1 MGQVSE
7 GLRIVGDALAA
18 TRKTGERFWEAESY
32 RIKGE
37 LLLRQS
43 TERDS
48 TGSASRK
55 TALGPEPSVLS
66 AAAECF
72 HQAVDVAQ
80 RQQAKSL
87 ELRATVSLCRLWQEQ
102 GRTEE
107 ASLRLAEVYE
117 WFTEGFDTRDLEEA
131 KALLSALA

>member
-1 MGQVSE
+1 VGQVSE

-48 TGSASRK
+48 AGSASRK
-55 TALGPEPSVLS
+55 TALVAEPSVLS

-87 ELRATVSLCRLWQEQ
+87 ELRATVSLCRLWQGQ